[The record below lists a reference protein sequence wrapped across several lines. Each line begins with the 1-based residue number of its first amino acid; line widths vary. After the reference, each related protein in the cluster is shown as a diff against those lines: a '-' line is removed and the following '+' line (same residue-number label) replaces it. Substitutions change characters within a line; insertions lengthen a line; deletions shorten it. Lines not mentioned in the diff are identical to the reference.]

1 MWLENGC
8 SKDINMPEIILQHIT
23 HCYGD
28 KEVLNNFSYSFEQ
41 GGTTCLLGPSGC
53 GKTTVLRLIAG
64 LERPS
69 SGVIKIDG
77 VKVSEKGVILIPPHQ
92 RQVGFVFQDLA
103 LWPHF
108 SVYKNIAF
116 ALKESKEANI
126 KEKIFEWLELF
137 GISDKARKYPHQ
149 LSGGQKQM
157 VAIARS
163 LVLQPNILL
172 MDEPLANI
180 DAHLKERILG
190 HLKDIQRQQQFTML
204 YVTHDQKEAMNT
216 GDYIVVMN
224 AGKIAA
230 AGSKEEV
237 SRSSSEFVKSFLKT

>member
-1 MWLENGC
+1 
-8 SKDINMPEIILQHIT
+8 MPEITLEHIT
-23 HCYGD
+23 YCYGD
-28 KEVLNNFSYSFEQ
+28 KEVLHNFSYSFEQ
-41 GGTTCLLGPSGC
+41 GKTTCLLGPSGC

-64 LERPS
+64 LERPKE
-69 SGVIKIDG
+69 GLLKIDG
-77 VKVSEKGVILIPPHQ
+77 KTVSEKGNILVPPHL

-116 ALKESKEANI
+116 ALKERKEVNI
-126 KEKIFEWLELF
+126 KEKVFEWLELF

-163 LVLQPNILL
+163 LVLQPGILL

-180 DAHLKERILG
+180 DTHIKERILR

-224 AGKIAA
+224 AGKIEA

>member
-1 MWLENGC
+1 
-8 SKDINMPEIILQHIT
+8 MPEIILEHIT

-28 KEVLNNFSYSFEQ
+28 KEVLNDFTYSFEQ
-41 GGTTCLLGPSGC
+41 GKTTCLIGPSGC
-53 GKTTVLRLIAG
+53 GKTTVLRVIAG
-64 LERPS
+64 LETPS
-69 SGVIKIDG
+69 SGVIKIDR
-77 VKVSEKGVILIPPHQ
+77 VKVSEKGSILIPPHQ

-116 ALKESKEANI
+116 ALADKKDTNI
-126 KEKIFEWLELF
+126 KNKVFEWLELF
-137 GISDKARKYPHQ
+137 GISDKAKKYPHQ

-163 LVLQPNILL
+163 LILQPKILL

-180 DAHLKERILG
+180 DTHLKERLLL

-204 YVTHDQKEAMNT
+204 YVTHDHKEAMNT
-216 GDYIVVMN
+216 GDCLVVMN
-224 AGKIAA
+224 AGRIEAD
-230 AGSKEEV
+230 GSKEEV
-237 SRSSSEFVKSFLKT
+237 SLSSSEFVKSFLKS